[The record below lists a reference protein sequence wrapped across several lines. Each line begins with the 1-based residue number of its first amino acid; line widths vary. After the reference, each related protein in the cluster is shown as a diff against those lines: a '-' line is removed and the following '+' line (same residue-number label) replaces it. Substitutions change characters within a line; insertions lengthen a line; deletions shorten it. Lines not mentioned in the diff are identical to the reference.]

1 MKKFTKIMSLVMA
14 AVLLVVLSVGIT
26 VAYLTHEAAPV
37 ENTFTVGDISISLD
51 EVVDTEGRAEVSERD
66 TTTGAVAG
74 GDYTNIMP
82 GDKLIKVPTVTNTHE
97 NPAYVAMTVT
107 VNNLAQIQDVVKN
120 QAMLDQIFA
129 GWDLVYGDLYTVDTA
144 VDAKLLKVDA
154 AAQGK
159 AAEGNWFE
167 YDVAADT
174 IVFTYYLYLENQGDS
189 FTPFEQILVPAA
201 LNREQL
207 AMFEGLNIKV
217 EAAAIQADN
226 MHSARFA
233 FEVLNNEGNV
243 PAVIADD
250 AALKNAIAA
259 GETELWLDAGSFH
272 MPAAAKGKTLVIN
285 GAEGTVIEVVP
296 AGQGEAN
303 GQLDYNLDGSTV
315 TFNNV
320 TIKTNSNLYAG
331 YARMSGTYNN
341 CVIQNTYNLA
351 ANSVNAFNN
360 CVFNITNEY
369 LRVGGASSAVFN
381 GCTFNT
387 DGRAI
392 LVYQDGTNLAQTVT
406 VKDCT
411 FNATATAMTWNGIP
425 VAAVSIDGTSGT
437 YTVNLEGNNV
447 VDADFNGLWQIKA
460 GGSHV
465 TVNEN

>member
-1 MKKFTKIMSLVMA
+1 MKKIISM
-14 AVLLVVLSVGIT
+14 LLVLALSLALFGCGQANSGSTTAPTEPLPPLQVGYGRT
-26 VAYLTHEAAPV
+26 
-37 ENTFTVGDISISLD
+37 DISPEPGMPLRGYGNTSNRLSDSVTEQLFTTCIAITD
-51 EVVDTEGRAEVSERD
+51 E
-66 TTTGAVAG
+66 TGKTILLYHNDLCNTDEDVF
-74 GDYTNIMP
+74 
-82 GDKLIKVPTVTNTHE
+82 DKIRE
-97 NPAYVAMTVT
+97 
-107 VNNLAQIQDVVKN
+107 
-120 QAMLDQIFA
+120 
-129 GWDLVYGDLYTVDTA
+129 DLS
-144 VDAKLLKVDA
+144 A
-154 AAQGK
+154 ATG
-159 AAEGNWFE
+159 
-167 YDVAADT
+167 V
-174 IVFTYYLYLENQGDS
+174 
-189 FTPFEQILVPAA
+189 PFEQILVPAA

-259 GETELWLDAGSFH
+259 GETELWLDAGTFH

-331 YARMSGTYNN
+331 YARMSGTYND